1 MVIVMVF
8 VFAGVIV
15 LVTVA
20 ADVALLVRRN
30 LDDSARGIGIV
41 VGIRRDL
48 SCGDLV
54 TAGASGGGGVGGGDD
69 GSGGA
74 ADILLVGDDLLV
86 EVLAAVE
93 VLVLVE
99 LIGRG
104 INFNFSVDI
113 IAIGMIA
120 VIAPRETFVTLDRPS
135 SQTRFCLMESRFV
148 EVANLQSSKP
158 LSTKS
163 LSDASEKKQ
172 SGNGAESVHRYH
184 DGVFRW

>member
-54 TAGASGGGGVGGGDD
+54 TAWASGGGVGGGDD

-120 VIAPRETFVTLDRPS
+120 VNAPRETLVTLDRPS
-135 SQTRFCLMESRFV
+135 SQT
-148 EVANLQSSKP
+148 
-158 LSTKS
+158 
-163 LSDASEKKQ
+163 
-172 SGNGAESVHRYH
+172 
-184 DGVFRW
+184 